1 VLKVLFSV
9 NRDRK
14 VSKPEAIFRPPRME
28 KTMRT
33 LFSIR
38 AVEIYVL
45 KATAISLSVCIYLQM
60 SMAHC
65 IVMIEFLVCVHV
77 IKRYWLWF
85 HFILHTLLFHGI
97 LRFIYISSN
106 ATQYSKNTTQQE
118 LFNIIE
124 TPLGTDFLVNRVIP
138 NVTLLKCM
146 CKAVYYTKKIRR
158 SFSIS
163 HNLHTSMVEGK

>member
-77 IKRYWLWF
+77 IKRY
-85 HFILHTLLFHGI
+85 
-97 LRFIYISSN
+97 
-106 ATQYSKNTTQQE
+106 
-118 LFNIIE
+118 
-124 TPLGTDFLVNRVIP
+124 
-138 NVTLLKCM
+138 
-146 CKAVYYTKKIRR
+146 
-158 SFSIS
+158 
-163 HNLHTSMVEGK
+163 

>member
-1 VLKVLFSV
+1 MAYLGLFTYPAMQRSTV
-9 NRDRK
+9 
-14 VSKPEAIFRPPRME
+14 
-28 KTMRT
+28 
-33 LFSIR
+33 
-38 AVEIYVL
+38 
-45 KATAISLSVCIYLQM
+45 
-60 SMAHC
+60 
-65 IVMIEFLVCVHV
+65 
-77 IKRYWLWF
+77 
-85 HFILHTLLFHGI
+85 
-97 LRFIYISSN
+97 
-106 ATQYSKNTTQQE
+106 KNTTQQE